1 MQGLLRWVSTID
13 SAAERALRIIEFFDQ
28 LTRHDA
34 DIEAVTRATAVMA
47 EATAG
52 AEDDVHDVACA
63 MTPAGRPAQQTG
75 AKTIS
80 RPVVHGNEVIGR
92 VWLARA
98 EGDLERDWDD
108 LVMERMALAIAAAH
122 ARRRPP
128 ERNLVSGPT
137 DPAIVQYLLGGGI
150 SEPDASRAAQLLGF
164 RAGQQVRVVVVACAD
179 LSNRMSE
186 LRAAF
191 AGFVVLAALSGTDAA
206 VIGSPLPTSI
216 TLPDGTTGC
225 VGPTVPVEHA
235 DVSWRSAHRGLRF
248 AAMSPSWPALI
259 DTADLGCLLALDGLD
274 RDGIRELADVRAVG
288 AVAAGRRGKEDL
300 DLLDVIC
307 ASNSLR
313 EAATSAHMHHSS
325 VNYRAQALGAQLGMN
340 LGTAVGRYRARTAL
354 IFWRLHCR

>member
-28 LTRHDA
+28 LTRHGA

-52 AEDDVHDVACA
+52 AEDDLHDIACA
-63 MTPAGRPAQQTG
+63 MTAAGRPAQEIG

-80 RPVVHGNEVIGR
+80 RPVVHGNAVIGR
-92 VWLARA
+92 VWLARP
-98 EGDLERDWDD
+98 EGDTERDWDD
-108 LVMERMALAIAAAH
+108 LIMERMALAVTAAH

-128 ERNLVSGPT
+128 ERSPVSGLA

-150 SEPDASRAAQLLGF
+150 SEPDASRAARLLGF
-164 RAGQQVRVVVVACAD
+164 RAGQRVRVVVVASAD
-179 LSNRMSE
+179 LAERMSD

-191 AGFVVLAALSGTDAA
+191 GGFVVLAALSGTSAA
-206 VIGSPLPTSI
+206 GIGAPLPASI
-216 TLPDGTTGC
+216 TLPDGATGC
-225 VGPTVPVEHA
+225 VGPVVPVERA
-235 DVSWRSAHRGLRF
+235 DVSWRAAHRGLRF
-248 AAMSPSWPALI
+248 AAMSPTWPALI
-259 DTADLGCLLALDGLD
+259 DTADLGCLVALDGLD
-274 RDGIRELADVRAVG
+274 RDGIRTLTDVRAV
-288 AVAAGRRGKEDL
+288 ASIAAGRRGREDL

-313 EAATSAHMHHSS
+313 EAATTAHMHHSS
-325 VNYRAQALGAQLGMN
+325 INYRAQALGERLGMS

-354 IFWRLHCR
+354 LLWRLHCQ